1 MNKRIKLMAAALC
14 MLAITSFAQIKKAV
28 WPQMKTFHSFMAS
41 TFHPAEDGNLAPL
54 KQKADSLEITA
65 KLWQASAIPA
75 NYKPAETKEALQ
87 NLVAKTGAI
96 NKAVV
101 AKESDDTL
109 KKLIAEAHDIFHHIA
124 GECKKA
130 DE

>member
-1 MNKRIKLMAAALC
+1 MNKQIKLLVATFC
-14 MLAITSFAQIKKAV
+14 MLAATASAQTKKAV

-75 NYKPAETKEALQ
+75 NYKPAETKAALE
-87 NLVAKTGAI
+87 NLVAKADAI
-96 NKAVV
+96 NKAVA
-101 AKESDDTL
+101 AKERDDVL
-109 KKLIAEAHDIFHHIA
+109 KKLITEAHEIFHHIV
-124 GECKKA
+124 GECKNA